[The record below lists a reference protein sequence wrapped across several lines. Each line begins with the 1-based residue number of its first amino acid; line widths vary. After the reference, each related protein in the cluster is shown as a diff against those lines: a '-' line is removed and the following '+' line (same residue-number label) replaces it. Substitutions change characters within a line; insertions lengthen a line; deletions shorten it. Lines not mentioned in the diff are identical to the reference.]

1 MALNTIF
8 DLNRVT
14 NLETRATNL
23 ETQQETNITDI
34 ASKINNSGAN
44 TIAGTLN
51 VTGSINSLIQTAPI
65 GTSIWSGIMKDAWT
79 YSYALGRFTAGSD
92 KIELRSYFDD
102 MTIRTGRSA
111 TATSANFTIITNDAN
126 VAGIP
131 QNIVLNPKGILV
143 INPGVYPG
151 NGFNMGLSAT
161 GSFPYIQSQNTTIS
175 DTQLK
180 FASNGI
186 HSKNGADSAFMAFFG
201 SAFNIGSE
209 REYKT
214 DIEEY
219 NDNALDQVK
228 ETPIRKYKY
237 KGDPDDRERIG
248 LIRDESPGSITNK
261 DTVDLYSMVS
271 VLWKSVQE
279 LAAKVEELSI

>member
-1 MALNTIF
+1 MGLNTIF

-14 NLETRATNL
+14 NLETRATNV
-23 ETQQETNITDI
+23 ETQQSINTVDI
-34 ASKINNSGAN
+34 ATKINNSGAN

-51 VTGSINSLIQTAPI
+51 VTGGINSLIQTAPI
-65 GTSIWSGIMKDAWT
+65 GTSLWSGIMKDAWT

-111 TATSANFTIITNDAN
+111 SATSANFTIITNDAN

-131 QNIVLNPKGILV
+131 QNIILNPKGILV
-143 INPGVYPG
+143 INPGSYPR
-151 NGFNMGLSAT
+151 NGLNIGLTAT
-161 GSFPYIQSQNTTIS
+161 GSFPYVQSQNTTIS
-175 DTQLK
+175 NTSLK
-180 FASNGI
+180 FASNGV
-186 HSKNGADSAFMAFFG
+186 HSKTADDSAFMAMFA

-209 REYKT
+209 RAYKT

-228 ETPIRKYKY
+228 TTPIRKYKY
-237 KGDPDDRERIG
+237 KGDPEERERLG
-248 LIRDESPGSITNK
+248 LIRDESPGSITNN
-261 DTVDLYSMVS
+261 DTVDIYSMVS
-271 VLWKSVQE
+271 MLWKSVQE
-279 LAAKVEELSI
+279 LAAKV